1 MFRTA
6 AHTLSVQR
14 AIRFFGAKKTA
25 GSVILVAG
33 RQDDGGL
40 PPTEDENTA
49 SAHLGRWQAC
59 CPLYTEGICVIMPP
73 RGGGYFAFY

>member
-14 AIRFFGAKKTA
+14 AIRFFGAKRTA

-33 RQDDGGL
+33 RQ
-40 PPTEDENTA
+40 PAEDENTA